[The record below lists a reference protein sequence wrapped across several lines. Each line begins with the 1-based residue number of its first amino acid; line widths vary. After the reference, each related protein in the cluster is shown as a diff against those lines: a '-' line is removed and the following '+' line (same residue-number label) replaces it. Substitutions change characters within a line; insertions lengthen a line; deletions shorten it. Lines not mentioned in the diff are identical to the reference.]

1 MTTDEFELASPCTG
15 VCLLDPDTGLCRG
28 CWRTV
33 DEIAA
38 WGGLERDGRL
48 AILERL
54 RARRRAAGQDR
65 RRVNARRGSG
75 PVVR

>member
-1 MTTDEFELASPCTG
+1 MTAEEFELASPCMG
-15 VCLLDPDTGLCRG
+15 VCLLDPETGFCRG

-38 WGGLERDGRL
+38 WGGLDRDGRL
-48 AILERL
+48 AILQRL

-65 RRVNARRGSG
+65 RRVNARRSG
-75 PVVR
+75 GRVR